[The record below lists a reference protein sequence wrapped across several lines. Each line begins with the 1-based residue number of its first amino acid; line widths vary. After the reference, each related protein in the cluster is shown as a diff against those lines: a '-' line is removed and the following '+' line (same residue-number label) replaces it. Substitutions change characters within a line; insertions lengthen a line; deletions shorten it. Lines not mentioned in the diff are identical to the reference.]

1 MKTSQETVRILGID
15 PGFDRLGV
23 CILDKTGTKETLV
36 FSTCITTSKK
46 DSFSKRL
53 FDAGRRLEKIIAE
66 YKPQELSIETLF
78 FTTNQKTIITVSEIR
93 GVCLY
98 VAEAFKLDVYE
109 YSPAH
114 IKLAIAGYGKATKED
129 ISSMVSRILKVGA
142 QSSALD
148 DEVDAIAVALTHSAN
163 RQNKLILKGLS

>member
-1 MKTSQETVRILGID
+1 MKAAEETIRILGID

-23 CILDKTGTKETLV
+23 CILDKKGSCEELI

-53 FDAGRRLEKIIAE
+53 FDAGSHLEKIIAQ
-66 YKPQELSIETLF
+66 YKPQELAIETLF
-78 FTTNQKTIITVSEIR
+78 FTTNQKTIITVSEVR

-98 VAEAFKLDVYE
+98 VAETFKLAVYE
-109 YSPAH
+109 YPPAH
-114 IKLAIAGYGKATKED
+114 IKLAITGYGKASKED
-129 ISSMVSRILKVGA
+129 ISLMVSRILKIKAGGSV
-142 QSSALD
+142 LD
-148 DEVDAIAVALTHSAN
+148 DEMDAIAIALTHSAN

>member
-1 MKTSQETVRILGID
+1 MKASQETIRILGID
-15 PGFDRLGV
+15 PGFDRLGI
-23 CILDKTGTKETLV
+23 CILDKTGSKENLV

-46 DSFSKRL
+46 DAFSKRL
-53 FDAGRRLEKIIAE
+53 YDAGKQLEKIIAE
-66 YKPQELSIETLF
+66 HRPQELAIETLF

-98 VAEAFKLDVYE
+98 VAEAFKLAVYE

-129 ISSMVSRILKVGA
+129 VSIMVSRILKIDVDG
-142 QSSALD
+142 SALD

>member
-1 MKTSQETVRILGID
+1 MKAVQETVRILGID

-23 CILDKTGTKETLV
+23 CVLDKSGTKETLV

-46 DSFSKRL
+46 DPFSKRL
-53 FDAGRRLEKIIAE
+53 FEAGKQLEKIINHHR
-66 YKPQELSIETLF
+66 PSELAIETLF

-98 VAEAFKLDVYE
+98 IAEAFNLVVYE

-114 IKLAIAGYGKATKED
+114 IKLAITGYGKATKED
-129 ISSMVSRILKVGA
+129 VSIMVSRILKVDTA
-142 QSSALD
+142 KAALD

-163 RQNKLILKGLS
+163 RQNKLILKGIS

>member
-1 MKTSQETVRILGID
+1 MSVIRILGID

-23 CILDKTGTKETLV
+23 CVLDKEGNKETLI
-36 FSTCITTSKK
+36 FSTCVTTSKK
-46 DSFSKRL
+46 DVFEKRL
-53 FDAGRRLEKIIAE
+53 LGAGDTLEKIITT
-66 YKPQELSIETLF
+66 YKPDELAIETLF

-98 VAEAFKLDVYE
+98 VAEAFKLAVYE

-129 ISSMVSRILKVGA
+129 VSVMVSRILKIDVGKA
-142 QSSALD
+142 ALD

-163 RQNKLILKGLS
+163 RQNKLILQGL